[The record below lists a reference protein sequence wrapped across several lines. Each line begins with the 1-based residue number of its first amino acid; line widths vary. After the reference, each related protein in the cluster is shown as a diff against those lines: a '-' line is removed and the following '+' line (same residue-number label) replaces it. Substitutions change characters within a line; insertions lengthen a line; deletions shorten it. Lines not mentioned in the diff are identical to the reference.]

1 MAPQR
6 CSSLNCQNLQT
17 HYLTWQKRP
26 CNPLKVKDINTTI
39 LDCLSGPNLITGVL
53 KSGRGNKRVGKKDV
67 TTDEETEKMWS
78 VRETG
83 SAVFEDGGRRP
94 GTSGCRRPW
103 KAGRGPWLTSSKD
116 KDVSSMTARH
126 WIPPIIQGSQGIG
139 SPLLLLLLLLSHFSR
154 VRLCATP

>member
-67 TTDEETEKMWS
+67 TTDEETEKM
-78 VRETG
+78 
-83 SAVFEDGGRRP
+83 
-94 GTSGCRRPW
+94 
-103 KAGRGPWLTSSKD
+103 
-116 KDVSSMTARH
+116 
-126 WIPPIIQGSQGIG
+126 
-139 SPLLLLLLLLSHFSR
+139 
-154 VRLCATP
+154 